1 MATYDEN
8 QEKVL
13 DKIAD
18 VVKDLD
24 ATVADYAKL
33 TLDGKSHSIKEWI
46 DEKKAIHEIK
56 KVLKEIGKYED
67 NADGEFEK
75 ELSDLADYVESVESQ
90 LEKDLESDTKSDSE
104 SK

>member
-1 MATYDEN
+1 MATYDEK

-24 ATVADYAKL
+24 ATVADYTKL
-33 TLDGKSHSIKEWI
+33 SLDGKSHSFKEWI

-75 ELSDLADYVESVESQ
+75 ELSDLDDYVESVESQ
-90 LEKDLESDTKSDSE
+90 LEKDLESDSKSDSE